1 MAIVALS
8 YNGTAVWRTTSVVH
22 WGLRVS

>member
-22 WGLRVS
+22 WGLRVT